1 MSALATAPAPTGKGL
16 TESISTAERALLTI
30 CRDAVAACDELR
42 TVSALKIG
50 LVELAKHGTLAALDF
65 PSAHADRYS
74 RRLVYSDPWNR
85 FVVIA
90 MTWGAGQSTPLHD
103 HAGVWCVEVVVD
115 GAMEA
120 VSYQLIEEDSFGHCR
135 FEQRETIAAPPASSG
150 ALIPP
155 FEHHIFRNAVPVVS
169 RTLHV
174 YGGPMNHC
182 DIFERVSEG
191 WWQRQHRELRYDA

>member
-1 MSALATAPAPTGKGL
+1 MSALAADPTLTGAGL
-16 TESISTAERALLTI
+16 AVSAACAEQELLAL
-30 CRDAVAACDELR
+30 CREAVALGDELD
-42 TVSALKIG
+42 TVSALKTG
-50 LVELAKHGTLAALDF
+50 LVELAKQGTLGRLDYL
-65 PSAHADRYS
+65 PERPDRYA

-90 MTWGAGQSTPLHD
+90 MTWGVGQGTPLHD

-115 GAMEA
+115 GEMEA
-120 VSYQLIEEDSFGHCR
+120 VSYQMLDEDALGHCR
-135 FEQRETIAAPPASSG
+135 FEERETIPAHPASSG

-155 FEHHIFRNAVPVVS
+155 FEHHVFLNAGKCAAH
-169 RTLHV
+169 TLHV

-182 DIFERVSEG
+182 DIFERVSQD